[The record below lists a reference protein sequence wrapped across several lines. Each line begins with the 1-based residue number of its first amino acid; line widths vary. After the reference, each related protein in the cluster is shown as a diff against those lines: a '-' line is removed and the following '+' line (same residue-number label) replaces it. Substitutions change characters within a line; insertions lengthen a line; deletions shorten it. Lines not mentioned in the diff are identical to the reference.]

1 LNIPCEAGPLNSL
14 TAKKEIILSAGSVG
28 TPHILLNSGIGNAK
42 TLQTVGVKSLVNL
55 PDVGENMSDHPVLGN
70 AWLVNSTQT
79 FETPLRDPT
88 VMARDISIGFMRLPP
103 TVQTPKPDT
112 PSGPNSPHYEIFV
125 SNGIPVRNVP
135 PTGNFIGIAT
145 VVVSP
150 ASRGSIKIR
159 SNNPFDAPIID
170 PGLLTN
176 EYDRV
181 IMRQA
186 VKSAKLFM
194 SAPAWNGYT
203 IGPSPALANTTT
215 DADIDAYVAENAGTI
230 FHPVGTSS
238 MSPKGS
244 SSGVVDPD
252 LRVKKVLGL
261 RVVDAS
267 VMPFIPSAHTQGPTY
282 AIAERA
288 SDLIK
293 ALYH

>member
-1 LNIPCEAGPLNSL
+1 
-14 TAKKEIILSAGSVG
+14 
-28 TPHILLNSGIGNAK
+28 
-42 TLQTVGVKSLVNL
+42 
-55 PDVGENMSDHPVLGN
+55 M
-70 AWLVNSTQT
+70 
-79 FETPLRDPT
+79 
-88 VMARDISIGFMRLPP
+88 
-103 TVQTPKPDT
+103 
-112 PSGPNSPHYEIFV
+112 
-125 SNGIPVRNVP
+125 P

-215 DADIDAYVAENAGTI
+215 DAEIDAYVAANAGTI

-267 VMPFIPSAHTQGPTY
+267 VMVCGL
-282 AIAERA
+282 IA
-288 SDLIK
+288 
-293 ALYH
+293 Y